1 MAVKKKLA
9 YSNSWESYL
18 IPKVKKRLGI
28 GKQKL
33 RAKGT

>member
-1 MAVKKKLA
+1 MAVKKKLV

-18 IPKVKKRLGI
+18 ILKVKKHLGI
-28 GKQKL
+28 DKPKL